1 MWLLTT
7 FFNVALASVFA
18 FWRWGCIKREVAHFK
33 KFWLHVCTLHL
44 LIQVLMEYWFSCQ
57 LSHTVERK
65 PTVFPISTDLLLNKL
80 AVITGGSR
88 GIGYAI
94 AQNFS
99 QNGAQCIVISKNS
112 DKIAQAAS
120 KLNSE
125 ATVQKKHVGIACD
138 LRNKEEIEN
147 VCKAC
152 WICLYFLS
160 IQVVC

>member
-1 MWLLTT
+1 MYISKN
-7 FFNVALASVFA
+7 FD
-18 FWRWGCIKREVAHFK
+18 
-33 KFWLHVCTLHL
+33 CTLAYCISFRFDEIL
-44 LIQVLMEYWFSCQ
+44 VFVSIIWNS
-57 LSHTVERK
+57 RK
-65 PTVFPISTDLLLNKL
+65 KTDRLPIYITTDLLNKL

-94 AQNFS
+94 AQKFS

-138 LRNKEEIEN
+138 LRNREEIEN

-152 WICLYFLS
+152 WIYSLS
-160 IQVVC
+160 VLI